1 METSDKTL
9 LDLLYNAAIQ
19 HSRRTA
25 LIFDGKKLKYK
36 EILTLIE
43 RFSSVIL
50 TLGITSGDRV
60 ALLLRNSSDYII
72 SYFGILRIGA
82 IAVPLNTMLT
92 GEEVSYIIRDCG
104 AKLVITSSDLSGIV
118 SGIKDIRVMDIAEIL
133 RRRAGMPSSIPS
145 PLADDTAV
153 IIYTSGT
160 TGFPKGAMLT
170 HSNLIS
176 NVIACREAIEVT
188 DKDRML
194 LFLPMFHSFTFTVC
208 VLVPLSVGAR
218 IIILPS
224 VRPFSQLIKAL
235 LLERITIFVA
245 VPAIYNILLKRRI
258 PWILLKFFN
267 LRLCVSGAAPLSEDI
282 LRRFEER
289 FQIPLIEGYGL
300 SEASP
305 VVSVNPLKGVRKAG
319 SVGLPLPGVSVR
331 IVSDD
336 GTELPAGEVGEIVVS
351 GPNVMRGYGGNPQET
366 EKTLRNGWLFT
377 GDLGRIDNDGYLYI
391 VDRKKD
397 MIIVNG
403 MNVYPREIE
412 EVLLRHQKVSEVAV
426 IGIPDKDTGEIP
438 KAFVV
443 LKDGQISTPKEIR
456 DYCREHLAIF
466 KVPKQVEFRD
476 SLPKN
481 PTGKILKRE
490 LKKG

>member
-1 METSDKTL
+1 MTL
-9 LDLLYNAAIQ
+9 LELIHNTSQRYP
-19 HSRRTA
+19 SKTA

-82 IAVPLNTMLT
+82 IAVPLNTMLA

-118 SGIKDIRVMDIAEIL
+118 SGIKDIRVLDIAEM
-133 RRRAGMPSSIPS
+133 RGRALLEIP
-145 PLADDTAV
+145 PPQAHDADDTAV

-188 DKDRML
+188 DKDRVL